1 MLFIGCEDMYW
12 PENLF
17 KSIGI
22 GSTIMKDLY
31 KSTKSNLKIEVL
43 IAINEYFIIENS
55 FNGVDEKLYYN
66 YRR

>member
-1 MLFIGCEDMYW
+1 
-12 PENLF
+12 
-17 KSIGI
+17 
-22 GSTIMKDLY
+22 MKDLRY